1 MSHGTNGHRAP
12 LRSPLAAPTILAAGL
27 LLAVGAAT
35 ALAQDRPEDR
45 RRYVAPGTPVSD
57 DPRRVPVAPG
67 PTGPDGSI
75 VLVGGRIFDGTGAAA
90 RPGTLVIERNRIR
103 AVLAPGSKTWP
114 AEARVIDVGGM
125 TVLPGLIDLHTH
137 LSYYMSG
144 GFGPADEP
152 QQLIADPIQ
161 GTLRGV
167 ERLRAYIASGIT
179 SVRDVGSH
187 GDVAFRLKDW
197 VRARRLPGPRV
208 FAAGN
213 LISARGGHAAGG
225 LRPGSLLFGAVR
237 VASGPEEWREAVREQ
252 YERGA
257 DFIKLTSHFTREEV
271 AAAIAEAHAL
281 GLRVTV
287 DAETFY
293 TQWAVEA
300 GADCIEHPLPR
311 SEETIRLMATKGT
324 CSVPT
329 VVSYKY
335 IFDTRG
341 GYYGTMSRRF
351 SFSHE
356 ANIEMVRKMKRA
368 GVTIGVGT
376 DLVGAWYRHLPA
388 AYLTE
393 LKVLVAA
400 GFTGPEALVAATG
413 TNATIIDM
421 ADRLGTLEPG
431 KLADVLVVR
440 GKPDEL
446 LDDLTQVQW
455 VIRDGEVVV
464 DRGQIVGLQHLPLP
478 EPGTAPAR
486 RSP

>member
-1 MSHGTNGHRAP
+1 MSDRTRGHPPP
-12 LRSPLAAPTILAAGL
+12 LRHPLAAATILAAGL
-27 LLAVGAAT
+27 LLTTGAAS
-35 ALAQDRPEDR
+35 ALAQERPEDR
-45 RRYVAPGTPVSD
+45 RRYLAPGTQVSD

-67 PTGPDGSI
+67 PTGPDGAI
-75 VLVGGRIFDGTGAAA
+75 VLVNGRIFDGTGAPA
-90 RPGTLVIERNRIR
+90 RPGTVVIERNRIR
-103 AVLAPGSKTWP
+103 DVLPPGPGAWP
-114 AEARVIDVGGM
+114 AGARVIDVGGM

-144 GFGPADEP
+144 GFGPSDEP
-152 QQLIADPIQ
+152 QSLIADPIQ

-167 ERLRAYIASGIT
+167 ERLRAYISSGIT

-213 LISARGGHAAGG
+213 LISARGGHGAGG

-237 VASGPEEWREAVREQ
+237 VASGPDEWREAVREQ

-271 AAAIAEAHAL
+271 AAAVAEAHAL
-281 GLRVTV
+281 GLKVTV

-293 TQWAVEA
+293 VQWAVEA

-311 SEETIRLMATKGT
+311 SDETIQLMAAKRT

-335 IFDTRG
+335 IFDTVR

-351 SFSHE
+351 TFSHE
-356 ANIEMVRKMKRA
+356 ANVEMVRKMKRA

-376 DLVGAWYRHLPA
+376 DLVGGWYRHLPA

-393 LKVLVAA
+393 LKQLVAA
-400 GFTGPEALVAATG
+400 GFTGPGALVAATG
-413 TNATIIDM
+413 TNAAILDM
-421 ADRLGTLEPG
+421 ADKLGTLEPG

-440 GKPDEL
+440 GKPDEN
-446 LDDLTQVQW
+446 LDDLTQVHL
-455 VIRDGEVVV
+455 VVRDGEVVV
-464 DRGQIVGLQHLPLP
+464 ERGQIVSLPHLPLP

-486 RSP
+486 RTQ